1 VPPNLSPDAA
11 ALLHGLLNRDP
22 RARLGACE
30 LPPPAETGSN
40 HDATV
45 DTTALADAAAPPLST
60 TADGAASAEL
70 RPAVVRWSGDESNA
84 ESEASSSALL
94 LDGVEVA
101 PAVAAASAAT
111 ATAAHATSV
120 PNLPPRTPLTATCG
134 PTMPDEWGM
143 PLPVMVTDDDRFVT
157 TLQLAQKTATTVA
170 VEKDDTAWRLFA
182 WRSANLAAGASS
194 SPTSSSGRL
203 RGASSDHRGLVPG
216 AAGAVEVKTHSW
228 FRSIDYSK
236 LAQRDPSQPPP
247 ITPFAA
253 PTAVEL
259 ASGTRNENF
268 DPQFTAMALETVI
281 DIVYDANMPT
291 AQGAVASPSTASAA
305 VGASEED
312 GFARALAGGGDED
325 DPTAKLFA
333 GFGPEGGD
341 FQELSFET

>member
-1 VPPNLSPDAA
+1 MP
-11 ALLHGLLNRDP
+11 
-22 RARLGACE
+22 
-30 LPPPAETGSN
+30 
-40 HDATV
+40 
-45 DTTALADAAAPPLST
+45 
-60 TADGAASAEL
+60 
-70 RPAVVRWSGDESNA
+70 DES
-84 ESEASSSALL
+84 
-94 LDGVEVA
+94 
-101 PAVAAASAAT
+101 
-111 ATAAHATSV
+111 
-120 PNLPPRTPLTATCG
+120 
-134 PTMPDEWGM
+134 DEWGM
-143 PLPVMVTDDDRFVT
+143 PLPVMVTDDDTFVI

-182 WRSANLAAGASS
+182 WRPANLAAGASS
-194 SPTSSSGRL
+194 SPESASRRALRTARESAPPLRKSGDRAPTSSSGRL
-203 RGASSDHRGLVPG
+203 RGASSDHRGLMPG
-216 AAGAVEVKTHSW
+216 AAGAAEVKAHPW

-259 ASGTRNENF
+259 ASGARNENF
-268 DPQFTAMALETVI
+268 DPQFTAMALETEI
-281 DIVYDANMPT
+281 DIYVYDATMPT

-341 FQELSFET
+341 FKELSFS